1 MGRYYFQSQQR
12 LFQHNG
18 YSVLIKEWYNPW
30 ADSPGRPSTFWVY
43 YVNKEKEMVLHIL
56 KGLSIEKI
64 AESDALEKLDV
75 KFMTIEHGHGFFS
88 LPKTIDW
95 AVQEAKNRIR

>member
-56 KGLSIEKI
+56 TQPICTTTAEVKGQSENLS
-64 AESDALEKLDV
+64 
-75 KFMTIEHGHGFFS
+75 
-88 LPKTIDW
+88 
-95 AVQEAKNRIR
+95 